1 MASKRSIKPEA
12 GGLLDG
18 TRMDE
23 GMHHADGPVQV
34 ALVTRAAGTDLGALS
49 RVPLQQHPS
58 IEIDLPPLP
67 RSEVPADE
75 AAVAIDDVS
84 VDPGSLTAATSSFA
98 IVSGDTG
105 DHRAIPAG
113 APSRSVTGPLPRAT
127 GSVPRATGSMAVPR
141 HTGSAY
147 DALLGAPSRPGA
159 LGGHRPGAT
168 GEMPRLSDFRSTTG
182 EVPRLDGR
190 LDGAG
195 SATRRERRNGT
206 PTTPGEPESA
216 AMLTPDRLIEN
227 GGRVRE
233 KPTGGWN
240 RFVYAATLHRLNL
253 GDSPAER
260 LRKDE
265 VARITKAFDGGTR
278 FVPVLTRKGGVGKTT
293 VTTLLGM
300 TMATL
305 REDRVIAI
313 DANPDRGTLS
323 ERVTKQ
329 TRATVRDV
337 VTRANAIN
345 GFTDFSTLVSRDETR
360 LDILASDTD
369 PLLSEAFDEND
380 YNVVADLAARYYSI
394 ALTDCGTGIVH
405 SVMRATLQRADSVV
419 IVSGGSVDEARLASE
434 TLTWLEANGY
444 GDLVRNAVV
453 AINTATHG
461 TSLVKL
467 DEIESHFA
475 SRVRD
480 IVRIP
485 YDPQL
490 AAGSVVDYKNLKQ
503 TTKDAARTLAALVA
517 DGLPSRRDG

>member
-1 MASKRSIKPEA
+1 MANKRAKPDAA

-23 GMHHADGPVQV
+23 NAEYGDGPVQV
-34 ALVTRAAGTDLGALS
+34 ALVTRAAGTDLSSFS
-49 RVPLQQHPS
+49 RFPQQHPS

-67 RSEVPADE
+67 RSEIPEDE
-75 AAVAIDDVS
+75 AAVAIDDVA
-84 VDPGSLTAATSSFA
+84 VDPGALAAATSSVE
-98 IVSGDTG
+98 ILPGDTG
-105 DHRAIPAG
+105 DVGDLRTVG
-113 APSRSVTGPLPRAT
+113 SLTTGPTPRAT
-127 GSVPRATGSMAVPR
+127 TTGSLSHITGSLPRTSGQVPRATGAMPVPR
-141 HTGSAY
+141 RTGSAY
-147 DALLGAPSRPGA
+147 DALLGGPSLLPQTA
-159 LGGHRPGAT
+159 LGNHRPGAT
-168 GEMPRLSDFRSTTG
+168 GEMPRL
-182 EVPRLDGR
+182 
-190 LDGAG
+190 DGAG
-195 SATRRERRNGT
+195 TATRRERRTGT
-206 PTTPGEPESA
+206 APATDEPESA
-216 AMLTPDRLIEN
+216 AMLTADRLIEN

-233 KPTGGWN
+233 KPTGAWN

-253 GDSPAER
+253 GDSPEVR
-260 LRKDE
+260 LAKDE
-265 VARITKAFDGGTR
+265 IARITKPFEGGTR

-337 VTRANAIN
+337 VTRANTIG

-380 YNVVADLAARYYSI
+380 YNVVADLSARFYSI

-517 DGLPSRRDG
+517 DGLPVRRDG

>member
-1 MASKRSIKPEA
+1 MANKRITPDAS

-18 TRMDE
+18 TRLD
-23 GMHHADGPVQV
+23 ADASAEGPVQV
-34 ALVTRAAGTDLGALS
+34 ALVTRAAGRDLSAFS
-49 RVPLQQHPS
+49 RLPLQQHPS
-58 IEIDLPPLP
+58 VEVDLPPLP
-67 RSEVPADE
+67 KSDVPEVE
-75 AAVAIDDVS
+75 VAVAIDDTA
-84 VDPGSLTAATSSFA
+84 VDPGALSAATSSVDILSA
-98 IVSGDTG
+98 DTG
-105 DHRAIPAG
+105 EVTAERRALTSGPMPRDA
-113 APSRSVTGPLPRAT
+113 RTTGSFRTTGSLPRTT
-127 GSVPRATGSMAVPR
+127 GSLTRSTGSMPAPR
-141 HTGSAY
+141 RTGSAY
-147 DALLGAPSRPGA
+147 DALLGGPVPQRDPFGASRREP
-159 LGGHRPGAT
+159 T
-168 GEMPRLSDFRSTTG
+168 GELP
-182 EVPRLDGR
+182 R

-195 SATRRERRNGT
+195 SASRRERRNGT
-206 PTTPGEPESA
+206 QALAGEPESA

-227 GGRVRE
+227 GGRVRD
-233 KPTGGWN
+233 KPTGAWN
-240 RFVYAATLHRLNL
+240 RFVYAATLRRLNL
-253 GDSPAER
+253 GDSAVER
-260 LRKDE
+260 IRKDE
-265 VARITKAFDGGTR
+265 FSRITKQFEGGTR

-305 REDRVIAI
+305 REDRIIAI

-337 VTRANAIN
+337 VTRANAIG
-345 GFTDFSTLVSRDETR
+345 GFTDFTTLVSRDETR

-380 YNVVADLAARYYSI
+380 YNVVADLAARFYSI

-490 AAGSVVDYKNLKQ
+490 AAGSVVDYKHLKQ

-517 DGLPSRRDG
+517 DGLPVRREP

>member
-1 MASKRSIKPEA
+1 M
-12 GGLLDG
+12 
-18 TRMDE
+18 
-23 GMHHADGPVQV
+23 
-34 ALVTRAAGTDLGALS
+34 
-49 RVPLQQHPS
+49 
-58 IEIDLPPLP
+58 
-67 RSEVPADE
+67 
-75 AAVAIDDVS
+75 
-84 VDPGSLTAATSSFA
+84 
-98 IVSGDTG
+98 
-105 DHRAIPAG
+105 
-113 APSRSVTGPLPRAT
+113 
-127 GSVPRATGSMAVPR
+127 
-141 HTGSAY
+141 
-147 DALLGAPSRPGA
+147 
-159 LGGHRPGAT
+159 
-168 GEMPRLSDFRSTTG
+168 
-182 EVPRLDGR
+182 
-190 LDGAG
+190 
-195 SATRRERRNGT
+195 
-206 PTTPGEPESA
+206 
-216 AMLTPDRLIEN
+216 
-227 GGRVRE
+227 
-233 KPTGGWN
+233 
-240 RFVYAATLHRLNL
+240 
-253 GDSPAER
+253 
-260 LRKDE
+260 
-265 VARITKAFDGGTR
+265 
-278 FVPVLTRKGGVGKTT
+278 LTRKGGVGKTT

-337 VTRANAIN
+337 VTRANAIG

-380 YNVVADLAARYYSI
+380 YNVVADLAARFYSI

-503 TTKDAARTLAALVA
+503 TTKDAARDPRGARRRRSALAPRRVTVRDIRLFGDPILRERLRPGRRARRRRSRRSSPTCSTPCRYRAAPASRRTRSVSGCGRSPTTSTTASATCSTPSWSRCAASRCLRRGLPVGAGPRVPHAALPVGA
-517 DGLPSRRDG
+517 QRRAASSTARPSR